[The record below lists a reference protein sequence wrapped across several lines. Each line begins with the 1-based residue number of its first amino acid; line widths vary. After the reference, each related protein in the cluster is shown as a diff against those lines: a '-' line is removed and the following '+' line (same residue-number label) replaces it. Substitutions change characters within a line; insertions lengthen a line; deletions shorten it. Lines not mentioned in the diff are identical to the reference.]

1 MVDYLEGILVP
12 IVMGSDSDL
21 FWAEKIKE
29 ALDAYKI
36 KSQYRI
42 ASAHRSP
49 DHVLKIIGEYN
60 SSVDKILIVSIA
72 GGTDALSGMLAVQ
85 SKWPVVSCPPEES
98 ALYESCLKNPPGTSN
113 AVIPRPEN
121 VARFAAQYF
130 GGYKEE
136 LHTIV
141 LEQIKEKEE
150 KIISADRGISD

>member
-113 AVIPRPEN
+113 AVIPLPEN

-150 KIISADRGISD
+150 KIISADGGISD